1 MPRIFTPPDMEFD
14 RSIPKIF
21 IRNCP
26 WTEEQLNNIIEH
38 LSDKLYD
45 IYIYN
50 DSMNDIQWAEG
61 IRTQSVKVYVWR
73 HYQSLDPIDW
83 LRTLDDVIR

>member
-14 RSIPKIF
+14 RTIPKIF

-26 WTEEQLNNIIEH
+26 WTEEQLSDIVEH
-38 LSDKLYD
+38 LSDKNYD

-61 IRTQSVKVYVWR
+61 IRTQSVKVYDWR